1 MTYPRFTLPV
11 VLTATAP
18 HIRIT
23 YNDASTQNVTLSAAT
38 FYPDGSGSGSDLLKE
53 LGDELTSDE
62 TVGAT
67 WTVTDHPDGTLT
79 LAASGGSKTATSLT
93 FLRPEELAAADLGL
107 VAPGGSNTVA
117 LTSQAI
123 TGLYRRRRCW
133 QPDVLV
139 SQDHRERE
147 QWIEI
152 VEGGTGVSHN
162 ATPYGSAIRHEIE
175 LQKVLPA
182 LLFKHYASQ
191 TLHAAAAGIA
201 VGDLYATLEQ
211 FRDDMISGIVSKTM
225 PRVRFAKDKDAPG
238 TYNALRIT
246 DPAQLGTLT
255 AGAVSQVNRAP
266 LYYDVRLLGRATS

>member
-1 MTYPRFTLPV
+1 MTYPRFTLPAI
-11 VLTATAP
+11 LTATSA
-18 HIRIT
+18 HVRIT
-23 YNDASTQNVTLSAAT
+23 YNDASTQNVTLSAGS

-53 LGDELTSDE
+53 LADELTSDE

-67 WTVTDHPDGTLT
+67 WTVTDNANGTVT
-79 LAASGGSKTATSLT
+79 IAASGGSKTAVSLT
-93 FLRPEELAAADLGL
+93 FLRPSELAAADLGL
-107 VAPGGSNTVA
+107 VVAGGSNTVA
-117 LTSQAI
+117 LTSQAV
-123 TGLYRRRRCW
+123 TGAYRRRRFW

-139 SQDHRERE
+139 AQDHRERE
-147 QWIEI
+147 QWVEI

-211 FRDDMISGIVSKTM
+211 FRDDAVAGIVSKTM
-225 PRVRFAKDKDAPG
+225 PLIRFAKDKSAPA
-238 TYNALRIT
+238 TFKTLRLT
-246 DPAQLGTLT
+246 DVSQLGTLT
-255 AGAVSQVNRAP
+255 AGMVSRVNRGP
-266 LYYDVRLLGRATS
+266 LYYDVAIRGRATS